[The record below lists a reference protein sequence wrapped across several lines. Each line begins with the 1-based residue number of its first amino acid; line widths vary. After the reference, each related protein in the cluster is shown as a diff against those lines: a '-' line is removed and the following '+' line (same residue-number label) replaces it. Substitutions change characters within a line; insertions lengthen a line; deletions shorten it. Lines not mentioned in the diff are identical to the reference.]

1 MPFVERRRQGAE
13 NLRVKLAPLVL
24 TCALLAPAARAAE
37 SSSATHPLLMLARE
51 LEASRE
57 RAPQIDHEA
66 PDLRSAEHALS
77 QSHAPADADCAGS
90 LGASAF
96 ADLHAE
102 VAAARSAQGD
112 FAGAAQAYRHA
123 LACTPRSA
131 RVLHNLADALFNARD
146 IPGAAEYVQRAL
158 EINPR
163 AVYITVL
170 AGNIDFAAG
179 HWADAMS
186 RYRYA
191 AASEP
196 DRTRAAYWQLMYW
209 LTQARAGVQQP
220 EYVTRRHTDGWP
232 KPLLLYLQGQYSE
245 AELVMAVREGENEYT
260 DHGRDERL
268 CEALYYVGEARLAR
282 GQAELARD
290 YFAAAVNIK
299 MIRFNEH
306 GLALAEI
313 ARMSAPGDQ
322 RAR

>member
-1 MPFVERRRQGAE
+1 MPFAERRRQGVE
-13 NLRVKLAPLVL
+13 SLLVKLALLLLV
-24 TCALLAPAARAAE
+24 CALLAPAAQAARSTD
-37 SSSATHPLLMLARE
+37 SSHPLLALARE
-51 LEASRE
+51 LEDSRE
-57 RAPQIDHEA
+57 RDLQPDNEA
-66 PDLRSAEHALS
+66 PDLRSAEHALA
-77 QSHAPADADCAGS
+77 QAHAPADAECARS
-90 LGASAF
+90 LGASVF
-96 ADLHAE
+96 AELHSE

-112 FAGAAQAYRHA
+112 FAGAAQAYRRA

-146 IPGAAEYVQRAL
+146 IPAAAEYVRRAL

-179 HWADAMS
+179 RWADAMG

-196 DRTRAAYWQLMYW
+196 DRARAAYWQLMYW
-209 LTQARAGVQQP
+209 LTQARAGVAKP
-220 EYVTRRHTDGWP
+220 EFVARRHVEGWP
-232 KPLLLYLQGQYSE
+232 KPLLLYLQDQYSE
-245 AELVMAVREGENEYT
+245 AELVTAVREGDSEYS
-260 DHGRDERL
+260 DRGRDERL
-268 CEALYYVGEARLAR
+268 CEALYYVGEAHLAR
-282 GQAELARD
+282 GETELARA

-313 ARMSAPGDQ
+313 ARMSAPGGQQQ
-322 RAR
+322 R

>member
-1 MPFVERRRQGAE
+1 M
-13 NLRVKLAPLVL
+13 KLAPLVL
-24 TCALLAPAARAAE
+24 CCALLSPAVHAAEFPAA
-37 SSSATHPLLMLARE
+37 SHPLLALARE
-51 LEASRE
+51 LETTRE
-57 RAPQIDHEA
+57 RDLQPDYDA

-77 QSHAPADADCAGS
+77 QAHAPADADCARR
-90 LGASAF
+90 LGASVF
-96 ADLHAE
+96 AELHSE

-112 FAGAAQAYRHA
+112 FAGAAQAYRRA

-146 IPGAAEYVQRAL
+146 FAGAGEFVRRAL

-191 AASEP
+191 AASEH

-209 LTQARAGVQQP
+209 LTQARAGVAQP
-220 EYVTRRHTDGWP
+220 EFVARRHAEGWP
-232 KPLLLYLQGQYSE
+232 KPLLLYLQHQYSE
-245 AELVMAVREGENEYT
+245 AELVTAVREGENEYS
-260 DHGRDERL
+260 DRGRDERL
-268 CEALYYVGEARLAR
+268 CEALYYVGEAYLAR
-282 GQAELARD
+282 GDAEVARE

-313 ARMSAPGDQ
+313 ARMSAPDVQ